1 MNDINNEIKTQGSFD
16 GRLDTEEERI
26 GKLEDVKKKNPEC
39 KVER

>member
-26 GKLEDVKKKNPEC
+26 GKLEDVKKKIQNA
-39 KVER
+39 K